1 MLTTAH
7 ARVALRASAGS
18 THHKAGEFKIQR
30 SEIIHSPQAHFEKYT
45 PDTIDLTAK
54 KGLDDAVLDILNDPS
69 IGEEKA
75 GELAGVFVHKFKI
88 NKQLILLSYTYDENE
103 INLLTF
109 GSHENFYR
117 DLKKYK
123 KA

>member
-1 MLTTAH
+1 MGKRLVYLSPAF
-7 ARVALRASAGS
+7 AR
-18 THHKAGEFKIQR
+18 KIKRLKKQ
-30 SEIIHSPQAHFEKYT
+30 E
-45 PDTIDLTAK
+45 K

-69 IGEEKA
+69 IGEAKV
-75 GELAGVFVHKFKI
+75 GDLAGVFVHEFKI
-88 NKQLILLSYTYDENE
+88 NKQLILLSYSYNEEE

-117 DLKKYK
+117 DLKKYN

>member
-1 MLTTAH
+1 MGKRLVYLSPAF
-7 ARVALRASAGS
+7 AR
-18 THHKAGEFKIQR
+18 KIKKLKKQ
-30 SEIIHSPQAHFEKYT
+30 E
-45 PDTIDLTAK
+45 K

-69 IGEEKA
+69 IGEAKV
-75 GELAGVFVHKFKI
+75 GDLAGVFVHEFKI
-88 NKQLILLSYTYDENE
+88 NKQLILLSYSYNEEE

-117 DLKKYK
+117 DLKKYN

>member
-1 MLTTAH
+1 MGKRLVYLSPAF
-7 ARVALRASAGS
+7 AR
-18 THHKAGEFKIQR
+18 KIKKLKKQ
-30 SEIIHSPQAHFEKYT
+30 E
-45 PDTIDLTAK
+45 K

-69 IGEEKA
+69 IGEAKV
-75 GELAGVFVHKFKI
+75 GDLAGVFVHKFKI
-88 NKQLILLSYTYDENE
+88 NKRQLILLSYSYNEEE

-117 DLKKYK
+117 DLKKYN

>member
-1 MLTTAH
+1 M
-7 ARVALRASAGS
+7 
-18 THHKAGEFKIQR
+18 GERKIFV
-30 SEIIHSPQAHFEKYT
+30 SPAFGRKIKKLKKQEK
-45 PDTIDLTAK
+45 K
-54 KGLDDAVLDILNDPS
+54 VLDDAVLDLLNDPS
-69 IGEEKA
+69 VAEEKV
-75 GELAGVFVHKFKI
+75 GDLAGVSVYKFKI
-88 NKQLILLSYTYDENE
+88 NKQSVRLSYTYDVNE

>member
-1 MLTTAH
+1 
-7 ARVALRASAGS
+7 
-18 THHKAGEFKIQR
+18 
-30 SEIIHSPQAHFEKYT
+30 
-45 PDTIDLTAK
+45 
-54 KGLDDAVLDILNDPS
+54 LNDPS
-69 IGEEKA
+69 VAEEKV
-75 GELAGVFVHKFKI
+75 GDLAGVSVYKFNI
-88 NKQLILLSYTYDENE
+88 NKQLVLLTYTYDENE

>member
-1 MLTTAH
+1 M
-7 ARVALRASAGS
+7 
-18 THHKAGEFKIQR
+18 GERKIFV
-30 SEIIHSPQAHFEKYT
+30 SPAFGRKIKKLKKQEKRE
-45 PDTIDLTAK
+45 
-54 KGLDDAVLDILNDPS
+54 LDDAVLNLLNDPS
-69 IGEEKA
+69 VADEKV
-75 GELAGVFVHKFKI
+75 GDLAGVSIYKFKI
-88 NKQLILLSYTYDENE
+88 NKQSVLLSYTYDENE

>member
-1 MLTTAH
+1 LAK
-7 ARVALRASAGS
+7 RAIYLSPVFGR
-18 THHKAGEFKIQR
+18 KIKKLQTQ
-30 SEIIHSPQAHFEKYT
+30 E
-45 PDTIDLTAK
+45 K

-75 GELAGVFVHKFKI
+75 GDLAGVFVHKFKI

-109 GSHENFYR
+109 GSHEKFYR